1 MKLIRDNS
9 QKKVVTNNISK
20 KIGLPINYSSKIV
33 DDLIFIIISNIIIKK
48 KIKVK
53 NFGTFLLKQ
62 KNKRVGRNPLSKV
75 NHIISER
82 KVVTFKT
89 SEYLKS
95 KINKNES

>member
-48 KIKVK
+48 K
-53 NFGTFLLKQ
+53 N
-62 KNKRVGRNPLSKV
+62 
-75 NHIISER
+75 
-82 KVVTFKT
+82 
-89 SEYLKS
+89 
-95 KINKNES
+95 